1 MNFYDMI
8 KQFKNIQESMEA
20 IKEDLR
26 QRKEI
31 IEREGVEI
39 VYNGLGEITD
49 INITEESLLGDWK
62 RLKPLLI
69 DLINEVQ
76 KDSREMMKEEFSKK
90 FGGLLGGMGLGI

>member
-1 MNFYDMI
+1 MI